1 MNTEGLQSWIELQT
15 KLITSQL
22 KEMRDVHNKH
32 LSEQEMKL
40 RIRNIKLKGILHR
53 LEHENDV

>member
-22 KEMRDVHNKH
+22 KEMRDVNNKY